1 MRRKRL
7 AWLSLSGKQLDITA
21 GGETP
26 APLGLQTSAVT
37 TQDWFSFWA
46 FILSTCMAT
55 KARCSVLSE
64 ESDEPSI
71 GPGTWGGAIWGLP
84 EEAPG
89 TEVCASVVQFWGF
102 DPNTFRA
109 QSLLHA
115 REVERPEARS
125 AECLSGSGC
134 GARMGGHYLPHPPF
148 MPSSREQA
156 LPFPELGGRAQNV
169 PQLYQL
175 VSRQRGGRGFSN
187 HQHSPA
193 ISKISPSG
201 QAYAGL
207 HLAGSQFSSRLQKTE
222 SGKETGDQALI
233 MS

>member
-71 GPGTWGGAIWGLP
+71 GPGTWWGAIWGLP

-102 DPNTFRA
+102 DPNTLGPRA
-109 QSLLHA
+109 SSMRGRWRGQ
-115 REVERPEARS
+115 RPEV
-125 AECLSGSGC
+125 L
-134 GARMGGHYLPHPPF
+134 
-148 MPSSREQA
+148 
-156 LPFPELGGRAQNV
+156 NV
-169 PQLYQL
+169 
-175 VSRQRGGRGFSN
+175 
-187 HQHSPA
+187 
-193 ISKISPSG
+193 
-201 QAYAGL
+201 
-207 HLAGSQFSSRLQKTE
+207 
-222 SGKETGDQALI
+222 
-233 MS
+233 